1 MICLVP
7 LCLIAVALL
16 QHCNRLERDEDVSLT
31 DRIQRLTKTRH
42 ELEDC
47 VSTATAQ
54 FSEIETIHRDISS
67 LFVKLNQIQR
77 APREID
83 GSRRIVSTSG

>member
-1 MICLVP
+1 M
-7 LCLIAVALL
+7 
-16 QHCNRLERDEDVSLT
+16 RL
-31 DRIQRLTKTRH
+31 
-42 ELEDC
+42 DC
-47 VSTATAQ
+47 AAQ

-83 GSRRIVSTSG
+83 GSGRIVSISG